1 MYAILLASVAE
12 EESIRLNRADK
23 RVSLTAF
30 CGAAAQWMVHNR
42 QRIVNAECIFIMNK
56 GSEKR

>member
-1 MYAILLASVAE
+1 
-12 EESIRLNRADK
+12 LNRADK

-30 CGAAAQWMVHNR
+30 CGVAMQWMVHNR